1 MDKYIT
7 GDVIRTLREKKNM
20 TQEQLA
26 ERLFVSSKAVSKWE
40 TGKGYPDISL
50 IEPLAGE
57 LGISVVELLSGSCIT
72 NTNRSSDMYK
82 SRFCVCPVCGNVIAS
97 VGEALVMCCGITLPP
112 MEAEE
117 PDEEHRISV
126 EKIEDEYFVSVDHPM
141 TKDHYI
147 SFIAAVSDSG
157 IQLSKMYPES
167 NAETRFR
174 TPLVR
179 YIYAYCNRHGLYRV
193 VKK

>member
-57 LGISVVELLSGSCIT
+57 LGISVVELLSGNCIT
-72 NTNRSSDMYK
+72 NTNRSSNMYK

-117 PDEEHRISV
+117 PDEEHRINV
-126 EKIEDEYFVSVDHPM
+126 EKIEDEYYVSVDHPM

-174 TPLVR
+174 TSRVR

>member
-57 LGISVVELLSGSCIT
+57 LGISVVELLSGNCIT

>member
-1 MDKYIT
+1 
-7 GDVIRTLREKKNM
+7 
-20 TQEQLA
+20 
-26 ERLFVSSKAVSKWE
+26 
-40 TGKGYPDISL
+40 
-50 IEPLAGE
+50 
-57 LGISVVELLSGSCIT
+57 
-72 NTNRSSDMYK
+72 
-82 SRFCVCPVCGNVIAS
+82 
-97 VGEALVMCCGITLPP
+97 MCCGITLPP

-167 NAETRFR
+167 NAETGFR
-174 TPLVR
+174 TSLVR

>member
-26 ERLFVSSKAVSKWE
+26 DRLFVSSKAVSKWE

-57 LGISVVELLSGSCIT
+57 LGISVVELLSGNCIT
-72 NTNRSSDMYK
+72 NTNRSSNMYK

-117 PDEEHRISV
+117 PDEEHRINV
-126 EKIEDEYFVSVDHPM
+126 EKIEDEYYVSVDHPM

-174 TPLVR
+174 TSRVR

>member
-57 LGISVVELLSGSCIT
+57 LGISVVELLSGNCIT
-72 NTNRSSDMYK
+72 NTNRSSNMYR

-97 VGEALVMCCGITLPP
+97 VGEALVMCCGISLPP

-117 PDEEHRISV
+117 SDEEHRISV

-174 TPLVR
+174 TSLVR

>member
-57 LGISVVELLSGSCIT
+57 LGISVVELLSGNCIT
-72 NTNRSSDMYK
+72 NTNRSSNMYK

-117 PDEEHRISV
+117 PDEEHRINV
-126 EKIEDEYFVSVDHPM
+126 EKIEDEYYVSVDHPM

-174 TPLVR
+174 TPHVR

>member
-57 LGISVVELLSGSCIT
+57 LGISVVELLSGNCIT
-72 NTNRSSDMYK
+72 NTNRSSNMYK

-126 EKIEDEYFVSVDHPM
+126 EKIEDEYFVSADHPM

>member
-57 LGISVVELLSGSCIT
+57 LGISVVELLSGNCIT

-126 EKIEDEYFVSVDHPM
+126 EKIEDEYYVSIDHPM

-174 TPLVR
+174 TSLVR

>member
-57 LGISVVELLSGSCIT
+57 LGISVVELLSGNCIT
-72 NTNRSSDMYK
+72 NTNRSSNMYK
-82 SRFCVCPVCGNVIAS
+82 SRFCVCPVCGHVLRHN
-97 VGEALVMCCGITLPP
+97 P
-112 MEAEE
+112 
-117 PDEEHRISV
+117 
-126 EKIEDEYFVSVDHPM
+126 
-141 TKDHYI
+141 
-147 SFIAAVSDSG
+147 AADG
-157 IQLSKMYPES
+157 
-167 NAETRFR
+167 
-174 TPLVR
+174 
-179 YIYAYCNRHGLYRV
+179 G
-193 VKK
+193 

>member
-57 LGISVVELLSGSCIT
+57 LGISVVELLSGNCIT
-72 NTNRSSDMYK
+72 NTNSSSDMYK

>member
-57 LGISVVELLSGSCIT
+57 LGISVVELLSGNCIT

-117 PDEEHRISV
+117 PDEEHRINV
-126 EKIEDEYFVSVDHPM
+126 EKIEDEYYVSVDHPM

-174 TPLVR
+174 TSRVR

>member
-57 LGISVVELLSGSCIT
+57 LGISVVELLSGNCIT

-174 TPLVR
+174 TSLVR

>member
-57 LGISVVELLSGSCIT
+57 LGISVVELLSGNCIT

-174 TPLVR
+174 TSRVR

>member
-57 LGISVVELLSGSCIT
+57 LGISVVELLSGNCIT

-126 EKIEDEYFVSVDHPM
+126 EKIEDEYFVSVDHSM

>member
-57 LGISVVELLSGSCIT
+57 LGISVVELLSGNCIT

-147 SFIAAVSDSG
+147 SFIAAVSGSG

>member
-57 LGISVVELLSGSCIT
+57 LGISVVELLSGNCIT
-72 NTNRSSDMYK
+72 NTNRSSNMYK

-174 TPLVR
+174 TSRVR

>member
-57 LGISVVELLSGSCIT
+57 LGISVVELLSGNCIT
-72 NTNRSSDMYK
+72 NTNRSSNMYK

-174 TPLVR
+174 TSHVR

>member
-1 MDKYIT
+1 M
-7 GDVIRTLREKKNM
+7 
-20 TQEQLA
+20 
-26 ERLFVSSKAVSKWE
+26 
-40 TGKGYPDISL
+40 
-50 IEPLAGE
+50 
-57 LGISVVELLSGSCIT
+57 VELLSGNCIT

-167 NAETRFR
+167 NAETGFR
-174 TPLVR
+174 TSLVR